1 MLEEA
6 DKVPNHYVRPTH
18 SYRGG
23 REEGPASSQLLFF
36 IVPPFPPSLSLSL
49 SVREEAAFFFNDEER
64 AMAGSLG
71 LDEEGTIDRERERE
85 RERGYTPAAPAVEVV
100 QALLVACSRTYTLDR
115 TFDLGSRGIA
125 DDLGSYVTGYVERD
139 GGRLVH
145 ETGNWIDR
153 EKESFGTSFSI
164 YIYIFSKIYF
174 TRVSINRMFRPRLVH
189 ETGNWIDQERED
201 FGTSLSID
209 IFLKI
214 YFTFTHVRLVESF
227 VQDWFI
233 KFKKSTLLCTRI
245 KFCPRL
251 IYETRN

>member
-1 MLEEA
+1 MSGPRILTAAVERKA
-6 DKVPNHYVRPTH
+6 QLRP
-18 SYRGG
+18 SFSF
-23 REEGPASSQLLFF
+23 SSCLLSL
-36 IVPPFPPSLSLSL
+36 PLSLSLSL
-49 SVREEAAFFFNDEER
+49 FER
-64 AMAGSLG
+64 RRLSSTMKKERWPVPSAW
-71 LDEEGTIDRERERE
+71 TRRERSIERKRE

-174 TRVSINRMFRPRLVH
+174 TRVSINRMFRLRLVH
-189 ETGNWIDQERED
+189 ETGNWIDQEREG